1 MKTTTITYIQRFLQ
15 KRKQTELVK
24 KLSEQVQVNDGIV
37 EVAEALFNCNEKV
50 CLVYFLSY
58 SARQNKSREL
68 KKLIEE
74 ARSIAYAK

>member
-1 MKTTTITYIQRFLQ
+1 MKATTITYIQRFLQ

-24 KLSEQVQVNDGIV
+24 KLSEQLDDGII
-37 EVAEALFNCNEKV
+37 EVAEALFNNNKKV

-58 SARQNKSREL
+58 SARQNNSKEL

-74 ARSIAYAK
+74 ARSIAYVK

>member
-1 MKTTTITYIQRFLQ
+1 MKTTTTIYYIQKFLQ

-24 KLSEQVQVNDGIV
+24 NLLEQVNDGIV
-37 EVAEALFNCNEKV
+37 EVAEALFNNNEKV

-58 SARQNKSREL
+58 SARQNHSREL
-68 KKLIEE
+68 KRLIEE

>member
-1 MKTTTITYIQRFLQ
+1 MKTTTTIYYIQKFLQ

-24 KLSEQVQVNDGIV
+24 NLLEQVNDGIV

-58 SARQNKSREL
+58 SARQNNSREL